1 MTLEYQ
7 KDQAILD
14 FHKNMSKEDAL
25 KYAERLRSA
34 AKGICLY
41 ANDSMSELE
50 YGPIR
55 DTYIARAKYFE
66 QLAETK

>member
-1 MTLEYQ
+1 
-7 KDQAILD
+7 
-14 FHKNMSKEDAL
+14 MSKEDAL